1 MKILSIYKVK
11 NESDLVFAKQDCKR
25 FLKNYDFYE
34 NYTLALMELGT
45 NLYKHT
51 NGGEIWLIDD
61 NNNLLIASLDKGK
74 GIENLSW
81 ALEKGTTSYD
91 NSLGLG
97 LYALSK
103 KEGFVFEIFS
113 KKGFGTAIL
122 FGKKSKKDLV
132 YLQLPFY
139 NEKVTGDFIFK
150 KGKFIFV
157 GDVSGH
163 GLRAYKTSLK
173 IKEFFKKEVIS
184 CIIIDEIFEKLHE
197 FIKKNNLR
205 SVVLSVVENLKEKVN
220 ICGIGNID
228 IFYKTYQVN
237 YFSQTNGM
245 IGEIFSNVSKFTF
258 EKENSMIV
266 LKTDGIS
273 GKIVKMFLEDNFS
286 KELIAIASIFY
297 SEKNDDKT
305 ILIIGEENE

>member
-34 NYTLALMELGT
+34 NYMLALMELGT

-61 NNNLLIASLDKGK
+61 NSNLLIASLDKGN

-97 LYALSK
+97 LYALSH
-103 KEGFVFEIFS
+103 KEGFSFEIFS
-113 KKGFGTAIL
+113 KKDFGTAIL

-132 YLQLPFY
+132 TLQLPFY
-139 NEKVTGDFIFK
+139 NKKVTGDFIFRK
-150 KGKFIFV
+150 SKFLFL

-163 GLRAYKTSLK
+163 GIKAYESALE
-173 IKEFFKKEVIS
+173 IKEFLKKEVIS

-205 SVVLSVVENLKEKVN
+205 SVVLSIIENLKEKIN
-220 ICGIGNID
+220 ICGVGNIN
-228 IFYKTYQVN
+228 IFYKNFKVD
-237 YFSQTNGM
+237 YFSQEAGM
-245 IGEIFSNVSKFTF
+245 IGEVFSHSSKFSF
-258 EKENSMIV
+258 DKKNSLIT
-266 LKTDGIS
+266 LTTDGIS
-273 GKIVKMFLEDNFS
+273 AKIVKMFLEGDFS
-286 KELIAIASIFY
+286 KELVAIASTFY

-305 ILIIGEENE
+305 ILIIGEEDE